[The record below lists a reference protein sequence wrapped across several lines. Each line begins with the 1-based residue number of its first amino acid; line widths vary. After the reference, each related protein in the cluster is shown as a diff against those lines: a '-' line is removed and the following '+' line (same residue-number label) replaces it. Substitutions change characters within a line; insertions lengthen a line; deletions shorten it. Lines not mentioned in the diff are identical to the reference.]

1 MDQPSPNQSYHEPVM
16 VRETIDFLE
25 PAALGWIVDGTFGG
39 GGHSRALL
47 GRFPH
52 LRIVGVDRDP
62 DAVSQAPEDPRL
74 HVVSGNYRDLDSI
87 LGHGGFPSTVEGIL
101 LDLGVS
107 SHQLDVPSR
116 GFSYHAEGPL
126 DMRMGPDARRTAS
139 EIVNDASLGELVRI
153 LRRFGEERYASRI
166 ASAIVAHR
174 PISTTTELAECVAQ
188 AVPAAA
194 RRGKHPA
201 RKTFQAIRIAVNDEL
216 ADIEVAIR
224 SGIEHLGPGGRFVVM
239 AYHSLED
246 RIVKRAFVQA
256 ATTCRCEP
264 GLPVCVCG
272 ASPELVLV
280 TKKALRPT
288 AAEIAINP
296 RARSAVM
303 RVAERI
309 AL

>member
-1 MDQPSPNQSYHEPVM
+1 M
-16 VRETIDFLE
+16 
-25 PAALGWIVDGTFGG
+25 VDG
-39 GGHSRALL
+39 
-47 GRFPH
+47 
-52 LRIVGVDRDP
+52 V
-62 DAVSQAPEDPRL
+62 
-74 HVVSGNYRDLDSI
+74 
-87 LGHGGFPSTVEGIL
+87 L

-139 EIVNDASLGELVRI
+139 EIVNEAEADELVQI
-153 LRRFGEERYASRI
+153 LRRFGEERFARRI
-166 ASAIVAHR
+166 ATAIVAHR
-174 PISTTTELAECVAQ
+174 PISTTTELAACVAE

-216 ADIEVAIR
+216 ADLEVAIR
-224 SGIEHLGPGGRFVVM
+224 SGIEHLNPGGRFVVM

-256 ATTCRCEP
+256 AATCTCEP

-272 ASPELVLV
+272 ASPQLALV

-288 AAEIAINP
+288 PNEIAANP

-309 AL
+309 AP